1 MSADWTPKQL
11 EAIEHSDGAAIVS
24 AAAGS
29 GKTAVL
35 VERVIR
41 LITDEEKHIDADKL
55 VVATF
60 TEKAAGELQA
70 RLQKALGEALAANPS
85 DSYIRSQRV
94 KLEDASI
101 STISSFCMKLI
112 RENSSFLGLSPDFSV
127 IDEAEGQLLYDR
139 SLDMVMEQ
147 FYEDGDEAEKTLLYD
162 WYGREDDSE
171 LCGAVTELHG
181 FMRKL
186 PDPEGSM
193 KKWQEMYDNPAAH
206 KERLFAL

>member
-1 MSADWTPKQL
+1 MSANWTEKQL
-11 EAIEHSDGAAIVS
+11 EAIDHSDGAAIVS

-60 TEKAAGELQA
+60 TEKAAGELQT
-70 RLQKALGEALAANPS
+70 RLQKALNEALAKNPS

-127 IDEAEGQLLYDR
+127 VDEAEGQLLYDR
-139 SLDMVMEQ
+139 ALNMVMEQ
-147 FYEDGDEAEKTLLYD
+147 LASAGIKDLTVNASSLFDIHMPLMDHMRNGVVTGLITDYVSGGYSSSQLYAKAP
-162 WYGREDDSE
+162 R
-171 LCGAVTELHG
+171 
-181 FMRKL
+181 
-186 PDPEGSM
+186 P
-193 KKWQEMYDNPAAH
+193 
-206 KERLFAL
+206 